1 MPSEGRCW
9 ETLQAL
15 RSSDKGRLCYH
26 RDWLLRGEDVL
37 EECMS
42 LPKLSSYSGWV
53 VDHVLSHTQESPPS
67 SETSASSR
75 ATSALD
81 QPSCAPRPPVR
92 TPAFSSSSSATPDGA
107 EGKHESQHTESMVLQ
122 SSRGIKVEGCIRM
135 YELVHRMR
143 GTEGLRQW
151 QEEQERKVRAL
162 SEMASE
168 QLKRFDERKELKHHK
183 EFQDLREVME
193 KSSREALGHQEKLKA
208 EHRHRAK
215 ILNLKLREAEQQRLK
230 QAEQERLRKEEGQ
243 VRLRSLYALQE
254 EVLHLNQQLD
264 ASEQRRDGPKPD
276 LSAFRTR
283 GNQLC
288 GLVSG
293 IIRATSENGFP
304 TAEDQAVAE
313 RALQEMRDLLT
324 GLQQE
329 IARAC
334 EDKRRQD
341 EEAAQEKQQE
351 SKMQQGPEVPRET
364 PAPSQGPGGK
374 QNEDLQVKV
383 QDSTM
388 QWYQQLQDASSQCVL
403 AFEEL
408 TNSKDSQAKK
418 IKMDLQKA
426 ATIPVS
432 QISTIAGSKLKEV
445 FDKIHSL
452 LSGKPVQCGGRSV
465 SVTLNPQGLDFVQYK
480 LAEKFVVRNL
490 VARGMERGWCA
501 AFKLFSIVTTVVL
514 SPLPQKQGE
523 EEVASHHE
531 AAFPIAVVAS
541 GIWELHPR
549 VGDLILAHL
558 HRKCPYSVPFYP
570 AFKEGMALE
579 DYQRM
584 LGYQVKDSKVE
595 QQDNFLK
602 RMSGM
607 IRLYAAII
615 QLRWPYGSRQEIHPH
630 GLNHGWRWLAQILN
644 MEPLSDVTATLLFD
658 FLEVCGNAL
667 MKQYQVQFW
676 KMILL
681 IKEDYFPRIEAVTS
695 SGQMGSFIRLK
706 QFLEK
711 CLQRKEIPVPKG
723 FLTSSFWRS

>member
-15 RSSDKGRLCYH
+15 RSSNTGRLCYH

-37 EECMS
+37 EECMT

-53 VDHVLSHTQESPPS
+53 VDHVLPHTQENPPP
-67 SETSASSR
+67 SETSPSPR
-75 ATSALD
+75 YTSALD
-81 QPSCAPRPPVR
+81 QASCVLKSPVR
-92 TPAFSSSSSATPDGA
+92 NSACSPASSATPNGTKDKQ
-107 EGKHESQHTESMVLQ
+107 E
-122 SSRGIKVEGCIRM
+122 
-135 YELVHRMR
+135 MR

-168 QLKRFDERKELKHHK
+168 QLKRFDEQKELKQHK

-215 ILNLKLREAEQQRLK
+215 ILNLKLREAEQQRPK
-230 QAEQERLRKEEGQ
+230 QAEQERLRREEGQ
-243 VRLRSLYALQE
+243 GRLRSLY
-254 EVLHLNQQLD
+254 EVPQLSQQLD
-264 ASEQRRDGPKPD
+264 ASEQHRDLLQID
-276 LSAFRTR
+276 LAAARTR

-288 GLVSG
+288 SLISG
-293 IIRATSENGFP
+293 IIRATSESGYP
-304 TAEDQAVAE
+304 TAENQAEAE
-313 RALQEMRDLLT
+313 RALQEIRDLLT
-324 GLQQE
+324 NLG
-329 IARAC
+329 AC
-334 EDKRRQD
+334 EDKKWQD
-341 EEAAQEKQQE
+341 EEEAQVKLQE
-351 SKMQQGPEVPRET
+351 SQMQQGPEAHKES

-388 QWYQQLQDASSQCVL
+388 QWYQQLQDGATQCVL
-403 AFEEL
+403 AFEGL
-408 TNSKDSQAKK
+408 TNSKDNQAKK

-432 QISTIAGSKLKEV
+432 QISTIAGSKLKEI

-452 LSGKPVQCGGRSV
+452 LSGKTVQSGGRAV
-465 SVTLNPQGLDFVQYK
+465 SVTLTPQGLDFVQYK
-480 LAEKFVVRNL
+480 LAEKFV
-490 VARGMERGWCA
+490 
-501 AFKLFSIVTTVVL
+501 
-514 SPLPQKQGE
+514 KQGE

-541 GIWELHPR
+541 GIWDLHPR
-549 VGDLILAHL
+549 VGELILAHL
-558 HRKCPYSVPFYP
+558 HKKCPYSVPFYP

-615 QLRWPYGSRQEIHPH
+615 QLRWPYGNRQEVHPH

-658 FLEVCGNAL
+658 FLEVCGHAL

-676 KMILL
+676 KMIIL
-681 IKEDYFPRIEAVTS
+681 IKEDYFPRIEAITS
-695 SGQMGSFIRLK
+695 TRQMGSFIRLK

>member
-15 RSSDKGRLCYH
+15 RSSDKGRLCYD

-42 LPKLSSYSGWV
+42 LPKLSPYSGWV
-53 VDHVLSHTQESPPS
+53 VDHVLPHTQENPPG
-67 SETSASSR
+67 SETSPTSGPA
-75 ATSALD
+75 SALD
-81 QPSCAPRPPVR
+81 PPPSVSRSSVR
-92 TPAFSSSSSATPDGA
+92 SSAFSSASPTTP
-107 EGKHESQHTESMVLQ
+107 EGVQDKPESQHPECIALQ
-122 SSRGIKVEGCIRM
+122 SSRGIQVEGCIRM
-135 YELVHRMR
+135 YEQVHRMK
-143 GTEGLRQW
+143 GAEGLRQW
-151 QEEQERKVRAL
+151 QEEQERRVRAL
-162 SEMASE
+162 SEMACE
-168 QLKRFDERKELKHHK
+168 QLKRFDERKELKQHK
-183 EFQDLREVME
+183 EFQDLREVIE
-193 KSSREALGHQEKLKA
+193 KSAREALGHQEKLKA

-215 ILNLKLREAEQQRLK
+215 ILNLKLREAEQQRLR
-230 QAEQERLRKEEGQ
+230 QVEQERLWREEGQ
-243 VRLRSLYALQE
+243 VRLRSLYSLQE
-254 EVLHLNQQLD
+254 EVLQLSQQLD
-264 ASEQRRDGPKPD
+264 ASDQHRDLPNVD
-276 LSAFRTR
+276 LAAFRTR

-288 GLVSG
+288 SLVSG
-293 IIRATSENGFP
+293 IIRASSESGYP
-304 TAEDQAVAE
+304 TAENQAEAE
-313 RALQEMRDLLT
+313 QALQEMRDLLVNL
-324 GLQQE
+324 GQE
-329 IARAC
+329 ITRAC
-334 EDKRRQD
+334 EDK
-341 EEAAQEKQQE
+341 KQQE
-351 SKMQQGPEVPRET
+351 EKEAQARLQESQMHQGQEAHKES
-364 PAPSQGPGGK
+364 AASSQGPRDK
-374 QNEDLQVKV
+374 QHGALQVKV
-383 QDSTM
+383 QDSTI
-388 QWYQQLQDASSQCVL
+388 QWYQQLQEVSSQCVR
-403 AFEEL
+403 AFEGL
-408 TNSKDSQAKK
+408 TSSKDIQAKK

-432 QISTIAGSKLKEV
+432 QISTIAGSKLKEI

-452 LSGKPVQCGGRSV
+452 LSGKPVQSGGRSV

-480 LAEKFVVRNL
+480 LAEKFV
-490 VARGMERGWCA
+490 
-501 AFKLFSIVTTVVL
+501 
-514 SPLPQKQGE
+514 KQGE

-595 QQDNFLK
+595 QQDTFLK

-615 QLRWPYGSRQEIHPH
+615 QLRWPYGNRQETHPH

-667 MKQYQVQFW
+667 MKQYQLQFW

-681 IKEDYFPRIEAVTS
+681 IKEEYFPRIEAITS
-695 SGQMGSFIRLK
+695 SGQMGSFIRLQ

-711 CLQRKEIPVPKG
+711 CLQRREIPVPKG

>member
-15 RSSDKGRLCYH
+15 RRSDKGHLCYH

-53 VDHVLSHTQESPPS
+53 VDHVLPHMQENPPP
-67 SETSASSR
+67 SETSTSPRS
-75 ATSALD
+75 TSALD
-81 QPSCAPRPPVR
+81 QPSFVPKSPVR
-92 TPAFSSSSSATPDGA
+92 DPAFSPASSATPNGTKD
-107 EGKHESQHTESMVLQ
+107 KHESQHTEPMVLQ
-122 SSRGIKVEGCIRM
+122 SSRGIKVEGCIRT
-135 YELVHRMR
+135 YELLHRMK
-143 GTEGLRQW
+143 GAEGLRQW

-193 KSSREALGHQEKLKA
+193 KSSREALGQQEKLKA
-208 EHRHRAK
+208 EHHHRAK
-215 ILNLKLREAEQQRLK
+215 ILNLKLREAQQQRLK

-243 VRLRSLYALQE
+243 IRLRNLYALQE
-254 EVLHLNQQLD
+254 EVLHLSQQLD
-264 ASEQRRDGPKPD
+264 SSDQHRDLPKVD
-276 LSAFRTR
+276 LSAFQTR

-288 GLVSG
+288 GLISG

-304 TAEDQAVAE
+304 TAEEQAVAE
-313 RALQEMRDLLT
+313 RALQEMRDLLVN
-324 GLQQE
+324 LQQE

-334 EDKRRQD
+334 EDRRRQD
-341 EEAAQEKQQE
+341 VEEARVKRQE
-351 SKMQQGPEVPRET
+351 SQVRQGPEVRKEP
-364 PAPSQGPGGK
+364 PASRQGPGGK
-374 QNEDLQVKV
+374 LNEDLQVKV

-388 QWYQQLQDASSQCVL
+388 QWYQQLQEASRQCVL
-403 AFEEL
+403 AFEGL
-408 TNSKDSQAKK
+408 SNSKDSQAKK

-432 QISTIAGSKLKEV
+432 QISTIAGSKLKEI

-452 LSGKPVQCGGRSV
+452 LSGKPVQSGGRSV
-465 SVTLNPQGLDFVQYK
+465 SVTLNPQGLAFVQYK
-480 LAEKFVVRNL
+480 LAEKFV
-490 VARGMERGWCA
+490 
-501 AFKLFSIVTTVVL
+501 
-514 SPLPQKQGE
+514 KQGE

-558 HRKCPYSVPFYP
+558 HKKCPYSVPFYP

-579 DYQRM
+579 DYRRM
-584 LGYQVKDSKVE
+584 LGYQVTDSRVE

-615 QLRWPYGSRQEIHPH
+615 QLRWPYGNRQEIHPH

-667 MKQYQVQFW
+667 MKQYQLQFW

-681 IKEDYFPRIEAVTS
+681 IKEDYFPRIEAITS

-711 CLQRKEIPVPKG
+711 CLQRKEIPLPKG

>member
-1 MPSEGRCW
+1 MPSDGRCW
-9 ETLQAL
+9 ETLRAL
-15 RSSDKGRLCYH
+15 RNSSKGRLRYD
-26 RDWLLRGEDVL
+26 REWLLRYEDVL
-37 EECMS
+37 EECLS

-53 VDHVLSHTQESPPS
+53 VDHILPNTSGHTQENAPS
-67 SETSASSR
+67 SDSSPSSGSASGLYQSSLLKSPVRSSPQSPSPSTPNGTQSTHESLFTEPIAPQSSR
-75 ATSALD
+75 A
-81 QPSCAPRPPVR
+81 
-92 TPAFSSSSSATPDGA
+92 
-107 EGKHESQHTESMVLQ
+107 
-122 SSRGIKVEGCIRM
+122 IKVEGCIRM
-135 YELVHRMR
+135 YELAHRMR

-168 QLKRFDERKELKHHK
+168 QLKRFDELKELKLHK
-183 EFQDLREVME
+183 EFQDLQEVME
-193 KSSREALGHQEKLKA
+193 KSTREALGHQEKLKA

-215 ILNLKLREAEQQRLK
+215 ILNLKLREAEQQRVK
-230 QAEQERLRKEEGQ
+230 QAEQEQLRKEEGQ
-243 VRLRSLYALQE
+243 VRLRSLYTLQE
-254 EVLHLNQQLD
+254 EVLQLNQQLG
-264 ASEQRRDGPKPD
+264 ASRQHRELLTVDPA
-276 LSAFRTR
+276 AFQTR

-288 GLVSG
+288 GLISG
-293 IIRATSENGFP
+293 IIRTALESGYP
-304 TAEDQAVAE
+304 TAENQAEAE
-313 RALQEMRDLLT
+313 RALQEMRDLLSN
-324 GLQQE
+324 LEQE
-329 IARAC
+329 ITRASEVKKKHEDEARV
-334 EDKRRQD
+334 KL
-341 EEAAQEKQQE
+341 QE
-351 SKMQQGPEVPRET
+351 SQVQQGPGAPT
-364 PAPSQGPGGK
+364 QTSAPSPSPVGT
-374 QNEDLQVKV
+374 QNEDLQGKV

-388 QWYQQLQDASSQCVL
+388 QWYQQLQDASAKCVL
-403 AFEEL
+403 AFEDL
-408 TNSKDSQAKK
+408 TNSKDSQTKK

-452 LSGKPVQCGGRSV
+452 LSGKPVQSGGRSV

-480 LAEKFVVRNL
+480 LAEKFV
-490 VARGMERGWCA
+490 
-501 AFKLFSIVTTVVL
+501 
-514 SPLPQKQGE
+514 KQGE

-541 GIWELHPR
+541 GIWMLHPK

-558 HRKCPYSVPFYP
+558 HKKCPYSVPIYP

-584 LGYQVKDSKVE
+584 LGYQVTDSKVE

-615 QLRWPYGSRQEIHPH
+615 QLQWPYGNRQAAHPH
-630 GLNHGWRWLAQILN
+630 GLNHGWRWLAQVLN

-667 MKQYQVQFW
+667 MKQYQAQFW
-676 KMILL
+676 KMIIL
-681 IKEDYFPRIEAVTS
+681 IKEDYFPRIEAITS

-711 CLQRKEIPVPKG
+711 CLQRREIPVPRG
-723 FLTSSFWRS
+723 FLTTSFWRS

>member
-1 MPSEGRCW
+1 MPCEGRCW

-53 VDHVLSHTQESPPS
+53 VDHVLPHMQENQPV
-67 SETSASSR
+67 SETSPSSTS
-75 ATSALD
+75 ASALD
-81 QPSCAPRPPVR
+81 QPSFVSKSPD
-92 TPAFSSSSSATPDGA
+92 TSSAFSPASPATPNGTKD
-107 EGKHESQHTESMVLQ
+107 KDESQHTESVVLQ

-135 YELVHRMR
+135 YELVHRMK

-168 QLKRFDERKELKHHK
+168 QLKRFDERKELKQHK

-215 ILNLKLREAEQQRLK
+215 ILNLKLREAEQQRVK
-230 QAEQERLRKEEGQ
+230 QVEQERLRKEEGQ
-243 VRLRSLYALQE
+243 VRLRALYALQE
-254 EVLHLNQQLD
+254 EMLQLSQQLD
-264 ASEQRRDGPKPD
+264 ASEQHRGLLKVD
-276 LSAFRTR
+276 LAAFRTR
-283 GNQLC
+283 GYQLC
-288 GLVSG
+288 SLISG
-293 IIRATSENGFP
+293 IIRASSE
-304 TAEDQAVAE
+304 
-313 RALQEMRDLLT
+313 LL
-324 GLQQE
+324 L
-329 IARAC
+329 
-334 EDKRRQD
+334 KPLFYF
-341 EEAAQEKQQE
+341 
-351 SKMQQGPEVPRET
+351 S
-364 PAPSQGPGGK
+364 
-374 QNEDLQVKV
+374 DLQVKV

-388 QWYQQLQDASSQCVL
+388 QWYQQLQDASMQCVL
-403 AFEEL
+403 TFEGL

-432 QISTIAGSKLKEV
+432 QISTIAGSKLKEI

-452 LSGKPVQCGGRSV
+452 LSGKPVQSGGRSV

-480 LAEKFVVRNL
+480 LAEKFV
-490 VARGMERGWCA
+490 
-501 AFKLFSIVTTVVL
+501 
-514 SPLPQKQGE
+514 KQGE

-558 HRKCPYSVPFYP
+558 HKKCPYSVPFYP
-570 AFKEGMALE
+570 TFKEGMTLE

-584 LGYQVKDSKVE
+584 LGYQVTDSKME

-615 QLRWPYGSRQEIHPH
+615 QLRWPYGNRQEIHPH

-676 KMILL
+676 KMLILL
-681 IKEDYFPRIEAVTS
+681 KEDYFPRIEAITS

-711 CLQRKEIPVPKG
+711 CLQHKDIPVPKG

>member
-15 RSSDKGRLCYH
+15 RSSNKGRLCYH
-26 RDWLLRGEDVL
+26 RDWQLRGEDVL
-37 EECMS
+37 EECMT

-53 VDHVLSHTQESPPS
+53 VDHVLPHTQENPLP
-67 SETSASSR
+67 SETSPSPR
-75 ATSALD
+75 YTSALD
-81 QPSCAPRPPVR
+81 QPSCVPKSPVR
-92 TPAFSSSSSATPDGA
+92 NSAFSPASPATPNGTKD
-107 EGKHESQHTESMVLQ
+107 KQESPHTESMVLQ
-122 SSRGIKVEGCIRM
+122 SSRAIKVEGCIRM
-135 YELVHRMR
+135 YELVHRMK

-151 QEEQERKVRAL
+151 QEEQERRVRAL

-168 QLKRFDERKELKHHK
+168 QLKRFDERKELKQHK

-230 QAEQERLRKEEGQ
+230 QEEQERLRREEGQ
-243 VRLRSLYALQE
+243 GRLRSLYALQE
-254 EVLHLNQQLD
+254 EVLQLSQQLD
-264 ASEQRRDGPKPD
+264 SAEQHRDLLQIDLAAS
-276 LSAFRTR
+276 RTR

-288 GLVSG
+288 SLISG
-293 IIRATSENGFP
+293 IIRATSESGYP
-304 TAEDQAVAE
+304 TAENQAEAE
-313 RALQEMRDLLT
+313 RALQEMRDLLKNL
-324 GLQQE
+324 GQE
-329 IARAC
+329 ITRAC
-334 EDKRRQD
+334 EDKKRQD
-341 EEAAQEKQQE
+341 EKEAQVKLQE
-351 SKMQQGPEVPRET
+351 SQMQQGPEAHKES

-388 QWYQQLQDASSQCVL
+388 QWYQQLQDAATQCVL
-403 AFEEL
+403 AFEGL

-432 QISTIAGSKLKEV
+432 QISTIAGSKLKEI

-452 LSGKPVQCGGRSV
+452 LSGKPVQSGGRAV
-465 SVTLNPQGLDFVQYK
+465 CVTLTPQGLDFVQYK
-480 LAEKFVVRNL
+480 LAEKFV
-490 VARGMERGWCA
+490 
-501 AFKLFSIVTTVVL
+501 
-514 SPLPQKQGE
+514 KQGE

-615 QLRWPYGSRQEIHPH
+615 QLRWPYGTRQEVHPH

-676 KMILL
+676 KMIIL
-681 IKEDYFPRIEAVTS
+681 IKEDYFPRIEAITS
-695 SGQMGSFIRLK
+695 TGQRGSFIRLK

>member
-1 MPSEGRCW
+1 
-9 ETLQAL
+9 
-15 RSSDKGRLCYH
+15 
-26 RDWLLRGEDVL
+26 
-37 EECMS
+37 
-42 LPKLSSYSGWV
+42 
-53 VDHVLSHTQESPPS
+53 
-67 SETSASSR
+67 
-75 ATSALD
+75 
-81 QPSCAPRPPVR
+81 
-92 TPAFSSSSSATPDGA
+92 
-107 EGKHESQHTESMVLQ
+107 
-122 SSRGIKVEGCIRM
+122 M
-135 YELVHRMR
+135 YELVHRMK

-151 QEEQERKVRAL
+151 QEEQEKKVRAF

-168 QLKRFDERKELKHHK
+168 QLKRFDERKELKQHK

-193 KSSREALGHQEKLKA
+193 KSTREALGHQEKLKA

-215 ILNLKLREAEQQRLK
+215 ILNLKLREAEQQRMK

-243 VRLRSLYALQE
+243 VRLQRLYTLQE
-254 EVLHLNQQLD
+254 EVLQLSQQLD
-264 ASEQRRDGPKPD
+264 ASDQHKD
-276 LSAFRTR
+276 LLVVDLATFRTR

-288 GLVSG
+288 SLISG
-293 IIRATSENGFP
+293 IIRATSESGYP
-304 TAEDQAVAE
+304 TAENQAEAE
-313 RALQEMRDLLT
+313 QALQEMRDLLT
-324 GLQQE
+324 NLGQE
-329 IARAC
+329 ITRAC
-334 EDKRRQD
+334 EDKKQQD
-341 EEAAQEKQQE
+341 EEEAQVKLQE
-351 SKMQQGPEVPRET
+351 SQMQQGSGAHAPS
-364 PAPSQGPGGK
+364 PAPSQGPGWT

-388 QWYQQLQDASSQCVL
+388 QWYQQLQDASAQCVL
-403 AFEEL
+403 AFEGL
-408 TNSKDSQAKK
+408 TNSKDSQTKK

-452 LSGKPVQCGGRSV
+452 LSGKPVQSGGRSV
-465 SVTLNPQGLDFVQYK
+465 SVTLNPQGLYFVQYK
-480 LAEKFVVRNL
+480 LAEKFV
-490 VARGMERGWCA
+490 
-501 AFKLFSIVTTVVL
+501 
-514 SPLPQKQGE
+514 KQGE

-558 HRKCPYSVPFYP
+558 HKKCPYSVPFYP

-584 LGYQVKDSKVE
+584 LGYQVKDSKME

-615 QLRWPYGSRQEIHPH
+615 QLRWPYGNQQVTHPH
-630 GLNHGWRWLAQILN
+630 GLNHGWRWLAQMLN

-676 KMILL
+676 KVILL
-681 IKEDYFPRIEAVTS
+681 IKEDYFPRIEAITS

>member
-1 MPSEGRCW
+1 
-9 ETLQAL
+9 
-15 RSSDKGRLCYH
+15 
-26 RDWLLRGEDVL
+26 
-37 EECMS
+37 
-42 LPKLSSYSGWV
+42 
-53 VDHVLSHTQESPPS
+53 
-67 SETSASSR
+67 
-75 ATSALD
+75 
-81 QPSCAPRPPVR
+81 
-92 TPAFSSSSSATPDGA
+92 
-107 EGKHESQHTESMVLQ
+107 
-122 SSRGIKVEGCIRM
+122 
-135 YELVHRMR
+135 MR

-151 QEEQERKVRAL
+151 QEEQERKVQAL

-168 QLKRFDERKELKHHK
+168 QLKRFDELKELKLHK
-183 EFQDLREVME
+183 EFRDLQEVME
-193 KSSREALGHQEKLKA
+193 KSTREALGHQEKLKA

-215 ILNLKLREAEQQRLK
+215 ILNLKLREAEQQRVK
-230 QAEQERLRKEEGQ
+230 QAEQEQLRKEEGQ
-243 VRLRSLYALQE
+243 IRLRSLYTLQE
-254 EVLHLNQQLD
+254 EVLQLNQQLD
-264 ASEQRRDGPKPD
+264 ASSQHKD
-276 LSAFRTR
+276 LLNVDLAAFQTR

-288 GLVSG
+288 GLISG
-293 IIRATSENGFP
+293 IIRTTLESGYP
-304 TAEDQAVAE
+304 TAENQAEAE
-313 RALQEMRDLLT
+313 RVLQEMRDLLSN
-324 GLQQE
+324 LEQE
-329 IARAC
+329 ITRAS
-334 EDKRRQD
+334 EMKKKD
-341 EEAAQEKQQE
+341 EEEARVKLQE
-351 SKMQQGPEVPRET
+351 SQVQQGPGAPT
-364 PAPSQGPGGK
+364 KTSAPSPSLVGTQS
-374 QNEDLQVKV
+374 EDLQVKV

-388 QWYQQLQDASSQCVL
+388 QWYQQLQDASAKCVL
-403 AFEEL
+403 AFEDL
-408 TNSKDSQAKK
+408 TSSKDSQIKK

-452 LSGKPVQCGGRSV
+452 LSGKPVQSGGRSV
-465 SVTLNPQGLDFVQYK
+465 CVTLNPQGLDFVQYK
-480 LAEKFVVRNL
+480 LAEKFV
-490 VARGMERGWCA
+490 
-501 AFKLFSIVTTVVL
+501 
-514 SPLPQKQGE
+514 KQGE

-541 GIWELHPR
+541 GIWMLHPK

-558 HRKCPYSVPFYP
+558 HKKCPYSVPFYP
-570 AFKEGMALE
+570 AFKEGMPLE

-584 LGYQVKDSKVE
+584 LGYQVTDSKVE

-615 QLRWPYGSRQEIHPH
+615 QLQWPYGSRQEAHPH

-681 IKEDYFPRIEAVTS
+681 IKEDYFPRIEAITS

-711 CLQRKEIPVPKG
+711 CLQRREIPVPKG
-723 FLTSSFWRS
+723 FLTPSFWRS

>member
-1 MPSEGRCW
+1 MPSDGRCW
-9 ETLQAL
+9 ETLRAL
-15 RSSDKGRLCYH
+15 RNSSKGRLRYD
-26 RDWLLRGEDVL
+26 REWLLRYEDVL
-37 EECMS
+37 EECMT

-53 VDHVLSHTQESPPS
+53 VDHILPNSSGHTQENAPSSDNSPS
-67 SETSASSR
+67 SESAPGLSQSSLRKSPVRSSPQSPSPSTPNGTQSTHESPFTEPITPQCSR
-75 ATSALD
+75 AI
-81 QPSCAPRPPVR
+81 R
-92 TPAFSSSSSATPDGA
+92 
-107 EGKHESQHTESMVLQ
+107 
-122 SSRGIKVEGCIRM
+122 VEGCIRM
-135 YELVHRMR
+135 YELAHKMR

-168 QLKRFDERKELKHHK
+168 QLKRFDELKELKLHK
-183 EFQDLREVME
+183 EFQDLQEVME
-193 KSSREALGHQEKLKA
+193 KSTREALGHQEKLKA

-215 ILNLKLREAEQQRLK
+215 LREAEQQRVK
-230 QAEQERLRKEEGQ
+230 QAEQEQLRKEEGQ
-243 VRLRSLYALQE
+243 VRLRSLYTLQE
-254 EVLHLNQQLD
+254 EVLQLHQQLA
-264 ASEQRRDGPKPD
+264 ASSQHKD
-276 LSAFRTR
+276 LLNVDLAAFQTR
-283 GNQLC
+283 ANQLC
-288 GLVSG
+288 GLISG
-293 IIRATSENGFP
+293 IIRTTLESGYP
-304 TAEDQAVAE
+304 TAENQAEAE
-313 RALQEMRDLLT
+313 RALQEMRGLLSN
-324 GLQQE
+324 LEQE
-329 IARAC
+329 ITRAS
-334 EDKRRQD
+334 EVKKKD
-341 EEAAQEKQQE
+341 EEEARVKLQE
-351 SKMQQGPEVPRET
+351 SQVQQGSG
-364 PAPSQGPGGK
+364 APSQTSAPSPSPAGT
-374 QNEDLQVKV
+374 QTEDLQVKV

-388 QWYQQLQDASSQCVL
+388 QWYQQLQDASAKCML
-403 AFEEL
+403 AFEDL
-408 TNSKDSQAKK
+408 TSSKDSQTKK

-452 LSGKPVQCGGRSV
+452 LSGKPVQSGGRAV

-480 LAEKFVVRNL
+480 LAEKFV
-490 VARGMERGWCA
+490 
-501 AFKLFSIVTTVVL
+501 
-514 SPLPQKQGE
+514 KQGE

-541 GIWELHPR
+541 GIWMLHPK

-558 HRKCPYSVPFYP
+558 HKKCPYSVPFYP

-584 LGYQVKDSKVE
+584 LGYQVTDSKVE

-615 QLRWPYGSRQEIHPH
+615 QLQWPYGNRQVAHPH

-681 IKEDYFPRIEAVTS
+681 IQEDYFPRIEAITS

-711 CLQRKEIPVPKG
+711 CLQRREIPMPRG

>member
-1 MPSEGRCW
+1 M
-9 ETLQAL
+9 L
-15 RSSDKGRLCYH
+15 
-26 RDWLLRGEDVL
+26 
-37 EECMS
+37 
-42 LPKLSSYSGWV
+42 
-53 VDHVLSHTQESPPS
+53 
-67 SETSASSR
+67 
-75 ATSALD
+75 
-81 QPSCAPRPPVR
+81 
-92 TPAFSSSSSATPDGA
+92 
-107 EGKHESQHTESMVLQ
+107 LQ

-135 YELVHRMR
+135 YELVHRMK
-143 GTEGLRQW
+143 GAEGLRLW

-183 EFQDLREVME
+183 EFQDLREMME
-193 KSSREALGHQEKLKA
+193 KSSREALGQQEKLKA

-215 ILNLKLREAEQQRLK
+215 ILNLKLWEAEQQRLK
-230 QAEQERLRKEEGQ
+230 QVEQERLRREEGQ

-254 EVLHLNQQLD
+254 ELLHLNQQLD
-264 ASEQRRDGPKPD
+264 SVGQHRDLKVD
-276 LSAFRTR
+276 LLALRSR

-288 GLVSG
+288 GLISG
-293 IIRATSENGFP
+293 IIRTTSENGFP

-313 RALQEMRDLLT
+313 SALQEMRDLLT
-324 GLQQE
+324 D
-329 IARAC
+329 ARAC

-341 EEAAQEKQQE
+341 EEEAQVKRQE
-351 SKMQQGPEVPRET
+351 AQMQQKPEVRREC

-374 QNEDLQVKV
+374 QSDDLQVKV

-388 QWYQQLQDASSQCVL
+388 QWYQQLQEASRQCVL
-403 AFEEL
+403 AFEGL
-408 TNSKDSQAKK
+408 TSSKDSQVKK

-432 QISTIAGSKLKEV
+432 QISTIAGSKLKEI
-445 FDKIHSL
+445 FDKIHNL
-452 LSGKPVQCGGRSV
+452 LSGKPVQSGGRSV

-480 LAEKFVVRNL
+480 LAEKFV
-490 VARGMERGWCA
+490 
-501 AFKLFSIVTTVVL
+501 
-514 SPLPQKQGE
+514 KQGE

-558 HRKCPYSVPFYP
+558 HKNCPYSVPFYP
-570 AFKEGMALE
+570 AFREGMALE

-607 IRLYAAII
+607 MRLYAAII
-615 QLRWPYGSRQEIHPH
+615 QLRWPYGTRQEAHPH

-667 MKQYQVQFW
+667 MKQYQAQFW
-676 KMILL
+676 KMMLL
-681 IKEDYFPRIEAVTS
+681 IKEDYFPRIEAITS

>member
-9 ETLQAL
+9 ETLKAL
-15 RSSDKGRLCYH
+15 RSSDKGRLCYY
-26 RDWLLRGEDVL
+26 RDWLLRREDVL

-53 VDHVLSHTQESPPS
+53 VEHVLPHMQENQPL
-67 SETSASSR
+67 SETSPSSTS
-75 ATSALD
+75 ASALD
-81 QPSCAPRPPVR
+81 QPSFVPKSPDASS
-92 TPAFSSSSSATPDGA
+92 AFSPASPATPNGTK
-107 EGKHESQHTESMVLQ
+107 GKDESQHTESMVLQ
-122 SSRGIKVEGCIRM
+122 SSRGIKVEGCVRM
-135 YELVHRMR
+135 YELVHRMK
-143 GTEGLRQW
+143 GT
-151 QEEQERKVRAL
+151 
-162 SEMASE
+162 
-168 QLKRFDERKELKHHK
+168 
-183 EFQDLREVME
+183 
-193 KSSREALGHQEKLKA
+193 SS
-208 EHRHRAK
+208 
-215 ILNLKLREAEQQRLK
+215 
-230 QAEQERLRKEEGQ
+230 
-243 VRLRSLYALQE
+243 Y
-254 EVLHLNQQLD
+254 
-264 ASEQRRDGPKPD
+264 
-276 LSAFRTR
+276 
-283 GNQLC
+283 
-288 GLVSG
+288 
-293 IIRATSENGFP
+293 P
-304 TAEDQAVAE
+304 TAESQAEAE
-313 RALQEMRDLLT
+313 RALREMRDLLMNL
-324 GLQQE
+324 GQE
-329 IARAC
+329 ITRAC

-341 EEAAQEKQQE
+341 EEEAQVKLQE
-351 SKMQQGPEVPRET
+351 AQMQQGPEAHKEP

-383 QDSTM
+383 QDITM
-388 QWYQQLQDASSQCVL
+388 QWYQQLQDASMQCVL
-403 AFEEL
+403 TFEGL

-432 QISTIAGSKLKEV
+432 QISTIAGSKLKEI

-452 LSGKPVQCGGRSV
+452 LSGKPVQSGGRSV

-480 LAEKFVVRNL
+480 LAEKFV
-490 VARGMERGWCA
+490 
-501 AFKLFSIVTTVVL
+501 
-514 SPLPQKQGE
+514 KQGE

-558 HRKCPYSVPFYP
+558 HKKCPYSVPFYP
-570 AFKEGMALE
+570 TFKEGMALE

-615 QLRWPYGSRQEIHPH
+615 QLRWPYGNRQEIHPH

-676 KMILL
+676 KMLIL
-681 IKEDYFPRIEAVTS
+681 IKEDYFPRIEAITS

-711 CLQRKEIPVPKG
+711 CLQHKDIPVPKG

>member
-9 ETLQAL
+9 ETLEAL
-15 RSSDKGRLCYH
+15 RSSDKGQLSYH
-26 RDWLLRGEDVL
+26 RDWLLRGEDIL

-42 LPKLSSYSGWV
+42 LPKLSAYSGWV
-53 VDHVLSHTQESPPS
+53 VDHVLPHSQENSPLS
-67 SETSASSR
+67 GTSTACGP
-75 ATSALD
+75 TSALD
-81 QPSCAPRPPVR
+81 QPSFVPKSPIRN
-92 TPAFSSSSSATPDGA
+92 PAFSPASHTAPHETKDTR
-107 EGKHESQHTESMVLQ
+107 ESQNTEAMLLQ
-122 SSRGIKVEGCIRM
+122 SPQGIKVEGCIRM
-135 YELVHRMR
+135 YELVHRMK

-151 QEEQERKVRAL
+151 QEEQERKVRVL

-168 QLKRFDERKELKHHK
+168 QLKRFDELKELEQHK

-193 KSSREALGHQEKLKA
+193 KSTREALGHQEKLKA
-208 EHRHRAK
+208 EHQHRAK

-230 QAEQERLRKEEGQ
+230 QVEQERLRKEEGQ
-243 VRLRSLYALQE
+243 VRLRSLYALQG

-264 ASEQRRDGPKPD
+264 SSTQHKDLPKID
-276 LSAFRTR
+276 LSAFQTR

-293 IIRATSENGFP
+293 IIRSTSENGFP
-304 TAEDQAVAE
+304 STEDQAMAE
-313 RALQEMRDLLT
+313 SALQEMRALLT
-324 GLQQE
+324 DLQQE
-329 IARAC
+329 ISRAG
-334 EDKRRQD
+334 EDKRRQG
-341 EEAAQEKQQE
+341 EKEAQVKQQE
-351 SKMQQGPEVPRET
+351 VQQRQEL
-364 PAPSQGPGGK
+364 PAPSQGPGRK
-374 QNEDLQVKV
+374 QKEELQVKV

-388 QWYQQLQDASSQCVL
+388 QWYQQLQDASNQCAL
-403 AFEEL
+403 AFEGL
-408 TNSKDSQAKK
+408 ANSKDSQTKK

-432 QISTIAGSKLKEV
+432 QISTIAGSKLKEI

-452 LSGKPVQCGGRSV
+452 LSGKPVQSAGHSV
-465 SVTLNPQGLDFVQYK
+465 SVTLNPQALDFVQYK
-480 LAEKFVVRNL
+480 LAEKFV
-490 VARGMERGWCA
+490 
-501 AFKLFSIVTTVVL
+501 
-514 SPLPQKQGE
+514 KQGE

-558 HRKCPYSVPFYP
+558 HKKCPYSVPFYP
-570 AFKEGMALE
+570 PFKEGMALE

-615 QLRWPYGSRQEIHPH
+615 QLRWPYGNRQDTHPH
-630 GLNHGWRWLAQILN
+630 GLNHGWCWLAQILN
-644 MEPLSDVTATLLFD
+644 MEPLSDVTATLLYD

-676 KMILL
+676 KMLLL
-681 IKEDYFPRIEAVTS
+681 IKDDYFPRIEAITS
-695 SGQMGSFIRLK
+695 SGQKGSFIRLK

-711 CLQRKEIPVPKG
+711 CLQRKEIPLPKG

>member
-9 ETLQAL
+9 ETLRAL
-15 RSSDKGRLCYH
+15 RNSSKGRLRYH
-26 RDWLLRGEDVL
+26 REWLVHYEDVL
-37 EECMS
+37 EECTS

-53 VDHVLSHTQESPPS
+53 VDHVLPNTSAHAQENSPSSDNSPSSGSGSGLNQPLLLKSPVRSTPESPSPS
-67 SETSASSR
+67 TPNGTKGTRESQSTEPIALLSSR
-75 ATSALD
+75 A
-81 QPSCAPRPPVR
+81 
-92 TPAFSSSSSATPDGA
+92 
-107 EGKHESQHTESMVLQ
+107 
-122 SSRGIKVEGCIRM
+122 IKVEGCIRM

-151 QEEQERKVRAL
+151 QEEQEKKVRAL

-168 QLKRFDERKELKHHK
+168 QLKRFDELKELKLHK
-183 EFQDLREVME
+183 EFQDLQEVME
-193 KSSREALGHQEKLKA
+193 KSTREALGHQEKLKA

-215 ILNLKLREAEQQRLK
+215 ILNLKLREAEQQRVK
-230 QAEQERLRKEEGQ
+230 QAEQEQLRKEEGQ
-243 VRLRSLYALQE
+243 VRLRSLYTLQE
-254 EVLHLNQQLD
+254 EVLQLNQQLD
-264 ASEQRRDGPKPD
+264 ASNQHKD
-276 LSAFRTR
+276 LLNVDLAAFQTR

-288 GLVSG
+288 SLISG
-293 IIRATSENGFP
+293 IIRTTLESGYP
-304 TAEDQAVAE
+304 TAENQAEAE
-313 RALQEMRDLLT
+313 RTLQEMQDLLSN
-324 GLQQE
+324 LEQE
-329 IARAC
+329 ITRAY
-334 EDKRRQD
+334 EVKKKQD
-341 EEAAQEKQQE
+341 EEEARIKLQE
-351 SKMQQGPEVPRET
+351 SQVQQGPGAPTQPTVPSPG
-364 PAPSQGPGGK
+364 PAGT
-374 QNEDLQVKV
+374 QNEELQVKV

-388 QWYQQLQDASSQCVL
+388 QWYQQLQDASAKCVL
-403 AFEEL
+403 AFEGL
-408 TNSKDSQAKK
+408 TSSKDSQAKK

-445 FDKIHSL
+445 FEKIHSL
-452 LSGKPVQCGGRSV
+452 LSGKAVQSGGRSV
-465 SVTLNPQGLDFVQYK
+465 SVTLSPQGLDFVQYK
-480 LAEKFVVRNL
+480 LAEKFV
-490 VARGMERGWCA
+490 
-501 AFKLFSIVTTVVL
+501 
-514 SPLPQKQGE
+514 KQGE

-541 GIWELHPR
+541 GIWALHPK
-549 VGDLILAHL
+549 VGELILAHL
-558 HRKCPYSVPFYP
+558 HKKCPYSVPFYP

-584 LGYQVKDSKVE
+584 LGYQVTDSKVE

-615 QLRWPYGSRQEIHPH
+615 QLQWPYGNRQEAHPH

-681 IKEDYFPRIEAVTS
+681 IKEDYFPRY
-695 SGQMGSFIRLK
+695 RLVK
-706 QFLEK
+706 QSTGELVGNTK
-711 CLQRKEIPVPKG
+711 AIPQC
-723 FLTSSFWRS
+723 

>member
-15 RSSDKGRLCYH
+15 RRSDKGHLCYH

-53 VDHVLSHTQESPPS
+53 VDHVLPHMQENPPP
-67 SETSASSR
+67 SETSTSPRS
-75 ATSALD
+75 TSALD
-81 QPSCAPRPPVR
+81 QPSSVPKSPVR
-92 TPAFSSSSSATPDGA
+92 DPAFSPASSATPNGTKD
-107 EGKHESQHTESMVLQ
+107 KQESQHTEPMVLQ

-135 YELVHRMR
+135 YELLHRMK
-143 GTEGLRQW
+143 GAEGLRQW

-193 KSSREALGHQEKLKA
+193 KSSREALGQQEKLKA
-208 EHRHRAK
+208 EHHHRAK
-215 ILNLKLREAEQQRLK
+215 ILNLKLREAQQQRLK

-243 VRLRSLYALQE
+243 VRLRNLYALQE
-254 EVLHLNQQLD
+254 EVLHLSQQLD
-264 ASEQRRDGPKPD
+264 SSDQHRDLPKVD

-288 GLVSG
+288 GLISG

-304 TAEDQAVAE
+304 TAEEQAVAE
-313 RALQEMRDLLT
+313 RALQEMRDLLVD
-324 GLQQE
+324 LQQE

-334 EDKRRQD
+334 EDRRRQD
-341 EEAAQEKQQE
+341 EEEARVKRQE
-351 SKMQQGPEVPRET
+351 SQVRQGPEVCKEP
-364 PAPSQGPGGK
+364 PASRQGPGGK
-374 QNEDLQVKV
+374 LNEDLQVKV

-388 QWYQQLQDASSQCVL
+388 QWYQQLQEASLQCVL
-403 AFEEL
+403 AFEGL
-408 TNSKDSQAKK
+408 SNSKDSQAKK

-432 QISTIAGSKLKEV
+432 QISTIAGSKLKEI

-452 LSGKPVQCGGRSV
+452 LSGKPVQSGGRSV

-480 LAEKFVVRNL
+480 LAEKFV
-490 VARGMERGWCA
+490 
-501 AFKLFSIVTTVVL
+501 
-514 SPLPQKQGE
+514 KQGE

-558 HRKCPYSVPFYP
+558 HKKCPYSVPFYP

-584 LGYQVKDSKVE
+584 LGYQVTDSRVE

-615 QLRWPYGSRQEIHPH
+615 QLRWPCGNRQEIHPH

-667 MKQYQVQFW
+667 MKQYQLQFW

-681 IKEDYFPRIEAVTS
+681 IKEDYFPRIEAITS

-711 CLQRKEIPVPKG
+711 CLQRKEIPLPKG

>member
-9 ETLQAL
+9 ETLSAL
-15 RSSDKGRLCYH
+15 RNSSKGRLRYH
-26 RDWLLRGEDVL
+26 REWLVHYEDVL
-37 EECMS
+37 EECTS

-53 VDHVLSHTQESPPS
+53 VDHVLPNTSPHTQENS
-67 SETSASSR
+67 SSSDH
-75 ATSALD
+75 SSSSGSGSGLD
-81 QPSCAPRPPVR
+81 QPSLLKSPVR
-92 TPAFSSSSSATPDGA
+92 STPESPSPSTPNGT
-107 EGKHESQHTESMVLQ
+107 KSTRESQSTEPIALL
-122 SSRGIKVEGCIRM
+122 SSRAIKVEGCIRM

-168 QLKRFDERKELKHHK
+168 QLKRFDELKELKLHK
-183 EFQDLREVME
+183 DFQDLQEVME
-193 KSSREALGHQEKLKA
+193 KSTREALGHQEKLKA

-215 ILNLKLREAEQQRLK
+215 ILNLKLREAEQQRVK
-230 QAEQERLRKEEGQ
+230 QAEQEQLRKEEGQ
-243 VRLRSLYALQE
+243 VRLRSLYTLQE
-254 EVLHLNQQLD
+254 EVLQLNQQLD
-264 ASEQRRDGPKPD
+264 ASNQHKD
-276 LSAFRTR
+276 LLNVDLAAFQTR

-288 GLVSG
+288 SLISG
-293 IIRATSENGFP
+293 IIRTTLESGYP
-304 TAEDQAVAE
+304 TAEHQAEAE
-313 RALQEMRDLLT
+313 RTLQEMRDLLSN
-324 GLQQE
+324 LEQE
-329 IARAC
+329 ITRAY
-334 EDKRRQD
+334 EVKKKQD
-341 EEAAQEKQQE
+341 EEEARIKLQE
-351 SKMQQGPEVPRET
+351 SQVQKGAGAPTQPTVPSPGPAGT
-364 PAPSQGPGGK
+364 
-374 QNEDLQVKV
+374 QNEELQVKV

-388 QWYQQLQDASSQCVL
+388 QWYQQLQDASAKCVL
-403 AFEEL
+403 AFEGL
-408 TNSKDSQAKK
+408 TSSKDSQAKK

-445 FDKIHSL
+445 FEKIHSL
-452 LSGKPVQCGGRSV
+452 LSGKPVQSGGRSV
-465 SVTLNPQGLDFVQYK
+465 SVTLSPQGLDFVQYK
-480 LAEKFVVRNL
+480 LAEKFV
-490 VARGMERGWCA
+490 
-501 AFKLFSIVTTVVL
+501 
-514 SPLPQKQGE
+514 KQGE

-541 GIWELHPR
+541 GIWALHPK
-549 VGDLILAHL
+549 VGELILAHL
-558 HRKCPYSVPFYP
+558 HKKCPYSVPFYP

-584 LGYQVKDSKVE
+584 LGYQVTDSKVE

-615 QLRWPYGSRQEIHPH
+615 QLQWPYGNRQEAHPH

-681 IKEDYFPRIEAVTS
+681 IKEDYFPRIEAITS

-711 CLQRKEIPVPKG
+711 CLQRREIPVPKG

>member
-1 MPSEGRCW
+1 
-9 ETLQAL
+9 
-15 RSSDKGRLCYH
+15 
-26 RDWLLRGEDVL
+26 
-37 EECMS
+37 
-42 LPKLSSYSGWV
+42 
-53 VDHVLSHTQESPPS
+53 
-67 SETSASSR
+67 
-75 ATSALD
+75 
-81 QPSCAPRPPVR
+81 
-92 TPAFSSSSSATPDGA
+92 
-107 EGKHESQHTESMVLQ
+107 MVLQ
-122 SSRGIKVEGCIRM
+122 SSRGVKVEGCIRM

-230 QAEQERLRKEEGQ
+230 QVEQERLRREEGQ

-264 ASEQRRDGPKPD
+264 ASEPHRDALKLD

-324 GLQQE
+324 SLQQE
-329 IARAC
+329 IAKAC
-334 EDKRRQD
+334 EAKRRQD
-341 EEAAQEKQQE
+341 EEVAHKKRQE

-364 PAPSQGPGGK
+364 PAPSQGLGGK

-432 QISTIAGSKLKEV
+432 QISTIAGSKLKEI

-480 LAEKFVVRNL
+480 LAEKFV
-490 VARGMERGWCA
+490 
-501 AFKLFSIVTTVVL
+501 
-514 SPLPQKQGE
+514 KQGE

-584 LGYQVKDSKVE
+584 LGYQVKDSKME

-615 QLRWPYGSRQEIHPH
+615 QLRWPYGSRQEVHPH

-644 MEPLSDVTATLLFD
+644 TEPLSDVTATLLFD

-681 IKEDYFPRIEAVTS
+681 IKEDYFPRIEAITS

-711 CLQRKEIPVPKG
+711 CLQRKEVPVPKG

>member
-1 MPSEGRCW
+1 MPSERRCW
-9 ETLQAL
+9 ETLEAL
-15 RSSDKGRLCYH
+15 RSSSKGRLCYH

-37 EECMS
+37 EECIS
-42 LPKLSSYSGWV
+42 RPKLSTYSGWV
-53 VDHVLSHTQESPPS
+53 VDHVLPYVHEDAPA
-67 SETSASSR
+67 SETSLSSG
-75 ATSALD
+75 SSSGLD
-81 QPSCAPRPPVR
+81 QPLPDSRSFPSTSPT
-92 TPAFSSSSSATPDGA
+92 TPNGVKDR
-107 EGKHESQHTESMVLQ
+107 HESQHTESMALH
-122 SSRGIKVEGCIRM
+122 SARGIRVEGCIRM
-135 YELVHRMR
+135 YEEVHRMK

-162 SEMASE
+162 SEMACE
-168 QLKRFDERKELKHHK
+168 QLKRFDERKELKQHK
-183 EFQDLREVME
+183 EFQDLREVIE
-193 KSSREALGHQEKLKA
+193 KSTREALGHQEKLKA

-230 QAEQERLRKEEGQ
+230 QEEQERLWKEEGQ

-254 EVLHLNQQLD
+254 EVLQLNQQLD
-264 ASEQRRDGPKPD
+264 ASEQPRGLLKVD
-276 LSAFRTR
+276 LAAFRTR

-288 GLVSG
+288 SLVSG
-293 IIRATSENGFP
+293 IIRASSESGYPTSENQ
-304 TAEDQAVAE
+304 AEAE
-313 RALQEMRDLLT
+313 QALQEMRDLLMT
-324 GLQQE
+324 LGQE

-334 EDKRRQD
+334 EDK
-341 EEAAQEKQQE
+341 KQQE
-351 SKMQQGPEVPRET
+351 EKEAQVRLQEAQRQQGQEAQQEAS
-364 PAPSQGPGGK
+364 APSQGLADK
-374 QNEDLQVKV
+374 RQEALQVKV

-388 QWYQQLQDASSQCVL
+388 QWYQQLQDASEQCVR
-403 AFEEL
+403 AFEGL
-408 TNSKDSQAKK
+408 TSSKDSQAKK
-418 IKMDLQKA
+418 IKMNLQKA

-432 QISTIAGSKLKEV
+432 QISTIAGSKLKEI

-452 LSGKPVQCGGRSV
+452 LSGKPVQSGGHSV
-465 SVTLNPQGLDFVQYK
+465 SVTLSPQGLDFVQYK
-480 LAEKFVVRNL
+480 LAEKFV
-490 VARGMERGWCA
+490 
-501 AFKLFSIVTTVVL
+501 
-514 SPLPQKQGE
+514 KQGE

-558 HRKCPYSVPFYP
+558 HKKCPYSVPFYP

-595 QQDNFLK
+595 QQDTFLK

-615 QLRWPYGSRQEIHPH
+615 QLRWPYGNRQQTHPH

-667 MKQYQVQFW
+667 MKQYQLQFW
-676 KMILL
+676 KMILV
-681 IKEDYFPRIEAVTS
+681 IRDEYFPRIEAITS

-723 FLTSSFWRS
+723 FLTTSFWRS

>member
-37 EECMS
+37 EECRS
-42 LPKLSSYSGWV
+42 VPKLSSYSGWV
-53 VDHVLSHTQESPPS
+53 VDHVLPHMQENQPS
-67 SETSASSR
+67 SETSESSR
-75 ATSALD
+75 STSDLE
-81 QPSCAPRPPVR
+81 QPSCVPKSPVR
-92 TPAFSSSSSATPDGA
+92 TPAFSPVSSATPDGA
-107 EGKHESQHTESMVLQ
+107 EDKHESQHAEPMALQ

-143 GTEGLRQW
+143 GREGLRQW

-230 QAEQERLRKEEGQ
+230 QVEQERLRKEEGQ
-243 VRLRSLYALQE
+243 VRLRGLYGLQE

-264 ASEQRRDGPKPD
+264 ASEQHKDVLKVD

-324 GLQQE
+324 SLQQE

-341 EEAAQEKQQE
+341 LEAQVKRQD
-351 SKMQQGPEVPRET
+351 SHMQQGPEVHRET

-388 QWYQQLQDASSQCVL
+388 RWYHQLQDVSSQCVL

-408 TNSKDSQAKK
+408 TNSKDS
-418 IKMDLQKA
+418 
-426 ATIPVS
+426 
-432 QISTIAGSKLKEV
+432 
-445 FDKIHSL
+445 
-452 LSGKPVQCGGRSV
+452 
-465 SVTLNPQGLDFVQYK
+465 
-480 LAEKFVVRNL
+480 
-490 VARGMERGWCA
+490 
-501 AFKLFSIVTTVVL
+501 
-514 SPLPQKQGE
+514 QKQGE

-570 AFKEGMALE
+570 PFKEGMALE
-579 DYQRM
+579 DYQRT

-615 QLRWPYGSRQEIHPH
+615 QLRWPYGGRQQIHPH

-681 IKEDYFPRIEAVTS
+681 IKEDYFPRIEAITS

>member
-15 RSSDKGRLCYH
+15 RNSDKGRLCYH
-26 RDWLLRGEDVL
+26 RDWLLQGEDVL

-53 VDHVLSHTQESPPS
+53 VDHILPHTQGNPPS
-67 SETSASSR
+67 SEASTSSR
-75 ATSALD
+75 PTSALD
-81 QPSCAPRPPVR
+81 QPSFVPKSPIRSPASSPASPA
-92 TPAFSSSSSATPDGA
+92 TPATPDGT
-107 EGKHESQHTESMVLQ
+107 EGKHESQQTESVVLQ

-135 YELVHRMR
+135 YELVHRMK

-151 QEEQERKVRAL
+151 QEDQERKVRAL

-193 KSSREALGHQEKLKA
+193 KSSREALGQQEKLKA

-230 QAEQERLRKEEGQ
+230 QVEQERLRREEGQ
-243 VRLRSLYALQE
+243 ARLRSLYALQE
-254 EVLHLNQQLD
+254 ELLHLNQQLD
-264 ASEQRRDGPKPD
+264 ADQHKDLLKVD
-276 LSAFRTR
+276 LSAFQTR

-288 GLVSG
+288 GLISG

-304 TAEDQAVAE
+304 TTEDQAVAE

-324 GLQQE
+324 NLQQE

-341 EEAAQEKQQE
+341 EKEAQIKQQE
-351 SKMQQGPEVPRET
+351 SQMQQGPQVHRESR
-364 PAPSQGPGGK
+364 APSLGPGGK

-388 QWYQQLQDASSQCVL
+388 QWYQQLQDASSRCML
-403 AFEEL
+403 AFEGL
-408 TNSKDSQAKK
+408 TSSKDSEAKK

-432 QISTIAGSKLKEV
+432 QISTIAGSKLKEI

-452 LSGKPVQCGGRSV
+452 LSGKPVQSGGRSV
-465 SVTLNPQGLDFVQYK
+465 SVTVNPQGLDFVQYK
-480 LAEKFVVRNL
+480 LAEKFV
-490 VARGMERGWCA
+490 
-501 AFKLFSIVTTVVL
+501 
-514 SPLPQKQGE
+514 KQGE

-531 AAFPIAVVAS
+531 AVFPIAVVAS

-558 HRKCPYSVPFYP
+558 HKKCPYSVPFYP
-570 AFKEGMALE
+570 SFKEGMSLE

-584 LGYQVKDSKVE
+584 LGYQVTDSKVE

-615 QLRWPYGSRQEIHPH
+615 QLRWPYGNRQEVHPH

-676 KMILL
+676 KLILL
-681 IKEDYFPRIEAVTS
+681 IKEDYFPRIEAITS

-711 CLQRKEIPVPKG
+711 CLQRREIPVPKG

>member
-9 ETLQAL
+9 ETLSAL
-15 RSSDKGRLCYH
+15 RNSSKGRLRYH
-26 RDWLLRGEDVL
+26 REWLVHYEDVL
-37 EECMS
+37 EECTS

-53 VDHVLSHTQESPPS
+53 VDHVLPNTSPHAQENS
-67 SETSASSR
+67 SSSDH
-75 ATSALD
+75 SSSSGSGSGLD
-81 QPSCAPRPPVR
+81 QPSLLKSPVR
-92 TPAFSSSSSATPDGA
+92 STPESPSPSTPNGT
-107 EGKHESQHTESMVLQ
+107 KSTRESQSTEPIALL
-122 SSRGIKVEGCIRM
+122 SSRAIKVEGCIRM

-168 QLKRFDERKELKHHK
+168 QLKRFDELKELKLHK
-183 EFQDLREVME
+183 DFQDLQEVME
-193 KSSREALGHQEKLKA
+193 KSTREALGHQEKLKA

-215 ILNLKLREAEQQRLK
+215 ILNLKLREAEQQRVK
-230 QAEQERLRKEEGQ
+230 QAEQEQLRKEEGQ
-243 VRLRSLYALQE
+243 VRLRSLYTLQE
-254 EVLHLNQQLD
+254 EVLQLNQQLD
-264 ASEQRRDGPKPD
+264 ASNQHKD
-276 LSAFRTR
+276 LLNVDLAAFQTR

-288 GLVSG
+288 SLISG
-293 IIRATSENGFP
+293 IIRTTLESGYP
-304 TAEDQAVAE
+304 TAEHQAEAE
-313 RALQEMRDLLT
+313 RTLQEMRDLLSN
-324 GLQQE
+324 LEQE
-329 IARAC
+329 ITRAY
-334 EDKRRQD
+334 EVKKKQD
-341 EEAAQEKQQE
+341 EEEARIKLQE
-351 SKMQQGPEVPRET
+351 SQVQKGAGAPTQPTVPSPGPAGT
-364 PAPSQGPGGK
+364 
-374 QNEDLQVKV
+374 QNEELQVKV

-388 QWYQQLQDASSQCVL
+388 QWYQQLQDASAKCVL
-403 AFEEL
+403 AFEGL
-408 TNSKDSQAKK
+408 TSSKDSQAKK

-445 FDKIHSL
+445 FEKIHSL
-452 LSGKPVQCGGRSV
+452 LSGKPVQSGGRSV
-465 SVTLNPQGLDFVQYK
+465 SVTLSPQGLDFVQYK
-480 LAEKFVVRNL
+480 LAEKFV
-490 VARGMERGWCA
+490 
-501 AFKLFSIVTTVVL
+501 
-514 SPLPQKQGE
+514 KQGE

-541 GIWELHPR
+541 GIWALHPK
-549 VGDLILAHL
+549 VGELILAHL
-558 HRKCPYSVPFYP
+558 HKKCPYSVPFYP

-584 LGYQVKDSKVE
+584 LGYQVTDSKVE

-615 QLRWPYGSRQEIHPH
+615 QLQWPYGNRQEAHPH

-681 IKEDYFPRIEAVTS
+681 IKEDYFPRIEAITS

-711 CLQRKEIPVPKG
+711 CLQRREIPVPKG

>member
-1 MPSEGRCW
+1 MPSESRCW
-9 ETLQAL
+9 ETLSAL
-15 RSSDKGRLCYH
+15 RNSSKGRLRYH
-26 RDWLLRGEDVL
+26 REWLVHYEDVL
-37 EECMS
+37 EECTS

-53 VDHVLSHTQESPPS
+53 VDHVLPNTSPHVQENSPS
-67 SETSASSR
+67 SDHSPSFGSG
-75 ATSALD
+75 SGLD
-81 QPSCAPRPPVR
+81 QPSLLKSPVR
-92 TPAFSSSSSATPDGA
+92 STPESPSPSTPNGI
-107 EGKHESQHTESMVLQ
+107 KSTRESQSTEPIALL
-122 SSRGIKVEGCIRM
+122 SSRAIKVEGCIRM

-151 QEEQERKVRAL
+151 QEEQERKARAL
-162 SEMASE
+162 SETASE
-168 QLKRFDERKELKHHK
+168 QLKRFDELKGLKLHK
-183 EFQDLREVME
+183 EFQDLQEVME
-193 KSSREALGHQEKLKA
+193 KSTREALGHQEKLKA

-215 ILNLKLREAEQQRLK
+215 ILNLKLREAEQQRVK
-230 QAEQERLRKEEGQ
+230 QAEQEQLRKEEGQ
-243 VRLRSLYALQE
+243 VRLRSLYTLQE
-254 EVLHLNQQLD
+254 EVLQLNQQLD
-264 ASEQRRDGPKPD
+264 ASNQHKD
-276 LSAFRTR
+276 LLNVDLAAFQTR

-288 GLVSG
+288 SLISG
-293 IIRATSENGFP
+293 IIRTTLESGYP
-304 TAEDQAVAE
+304 TAENQAEAE
-313 RALQEMRDLLT
+313 RTLQEMRDLLSN
-324 GLQQE
+324 LEQE
-329 IARAC
+329 ITRAY
-334 EDKRRQD
+334 EVKKKQD
-341 EEAAQEKQQE
+341 EEEARIKLQE
-351 SKMQQGPEVPRET
+351 SQVQK
-364 PAPSQGPGGK
+364 GPGAPTQPTVPSPGPAGT
-374 QNEDLQVKV
+374 QNEELQVKV

-388 QWYQQLQDASSQCVL
+388 QWYQQLQDASAKCVL
-403 AFEEL
+403 AFEGL
-408 TNSKDSQAKK
+408 TSSKDSQAKK

-445 FDKIHSL
+445 FEKIHSL
-452 LSGKPVQCGGRSV
+452 LSGKPVQSGGRSV
-465 SVTLNPQGLDFVQYK
+465 SVTLSPQGLDFVQYK
-480 LAEKFVVRNL
+480 LAEKFV
-490 VARGMERGWCA
+490 
-501 AFKLFSIVTTVVL
+501 
-514 SPLPQKQGE
+514 KQGE

-541 GIWELHPR
+541 GIWALHPK
-549 VGDLILAHL
+549 VGELILAHL
-558 HRKCPYSVPFYP
+558 HKKCPYSVPFYP

-584 LGYQVKDSKVE
+584 LGYQVTDSKVE

-615 QLRWPYGSRQEIHPH
+615 QLQWPYGNRQEAHPH

-681 IKEDYFPRIEAVTS
+681 IKEDYFPRIEAITS

-711 CLQRKEIPVPKG
+711 CLQRREIPVPKG

>member
-37 EECMS
+37 EECRS
-42 LPKLSSYSGWV
+42 VPKLSSYSGWV
-53 VDHVLSHTQESPPS
+53 VDHVLPHMQENQPS
-67 SETSASSR
+67 SETSESSR
-75 ATSALD
+75 STSDLE
-81 QPSCAPRPPVR
+81 QPSCVPKSPVR
-92 TPAFSSSSSATPDGA
+92 TPAFSPVSSATADGA
-107 EGKHESQHTESMVLQ
+107 EDKRESQHAEPMALQ

-143 GTEGLRQW
+143 GREGLRQW

-230 QAEQERLRKEEGQ
+230 QVEQERLRKEEGQ
-243 VRLRSLYALQE
+243 VRLRGLYGLQE

-264 ASEQRRDGPKPD
+264 ASEQHKDVLKVD
-276 LSAFRTR
+276 LSAIRTR

-324 GLQQE
+324 SLQQE

-341 EEAAQEKQQE
+341 LEAQVKRQD
-351 SKMQQGPEVPRET
+351 SHMQQGPEVHRET

-388 QWYQQLQDASSQCVL
+388 RWYHQLQDVSSQCVL

-418 IKMDLQKA
+418 VKMDLQKA

-432 QISTIAGSKLKEV
+432 QISTIAGSKLKEI
-445 FDKIHSL
+445 FDKIHNL
-452 LSGKPVQCGGRSV
+452 LSGKPVQSGGRSV

-480 LAEKFVVRNL
+480 LAEKFV
-490 VARGMERGWCA
+490 
-501 AFKLFSIVTTVVL
+501 
-514 SPLPQKQGE
+514 KQGE

-570 AFKEGMALE
+570 PFKEGMALE
-579 DYQRM
+579 DYQRT

-615 QLRWPYGSRQEIHPH
+615 QLRWPYGGRQQIHPH

-681 IKEDYFPRIEAVTS
+681 IKEDYFPRIEAITS

>member
-1 MPSEGRCW
+1 MGCISSPVWKYHNQNQDLAPLS
-9 ETLQAL
+9 LQSTF
-15 RSSDKGRLCYH
+15 SSDFIPLPRGRKTHQDKIISTNTYNHTYPWAALAALYGNITIRTKTLH
-26 RDWLLRGEDVL
+26 RHPDPHRS
-37 EECMS
+37 CQRT
-42 LPKLSSYSGWV
+42 LSPSPSSPNG
-53 VDHVLSHTQESPPS
+53 TQSTHESPFTEPI
-67 SETSASSR
+67 APQSSR
-75 ATSALD
+75 A
-81 QPSCAPRPPVR
+81 
-92 TPAFSSSSSATPDGA
+92 
-107 EGKHESQHTESMVLQ
+107 
-122 SSRGIKVEGCIRM
+122 IKVEGCIRM
-135 YELVHRMR
+135 YELAHRMR

-168 QLKRFDERKELKHHK
+168 QLKRFDELKELKLHK
-183 EFQDLREVME
+183 EFQDLQEVME
-193 KSSREALGHQEKLKA
+193 KSTREALGHQEKLKE

-215 ILNLKLREAEQQRLK
+215 ILNLKLREAEQQRVK
-230 QAEQERLRKEEGQ
+230 QAEQEQLRKEEGQ
-243 VRLRSLYALQE
+243 VRLRSLYSLQE
-254 EVLHLNQQLD
+254 EVLQLNQQLD
-264 ASEQRRDGPKPD
+264 ASSQHKELLSVD
-276 LSAFRTR
+276 LAAFQTR

-288 GLVSG
+288 GLISS
-293 IIRATSENGFP
+293 IIRTTLESGYP
-304 TAEDQAVAE
+304 TAENQAEAE
-313 RALQEMRDLLT
+313 RALQEMRDLLSD
-324 GLQQE
+324 LEQE
-329 IARAC
+329 ITRASQVKKKH
-334 EDKRRQD
+334 E
-341 EEAAQEKQQE
+341 EEAKVKRQE
-351 SKMQQGPEVPRET
+351 SQVQQGPAPPT
-364 PAPSQGPGGK
+364 QTSAPSPSPVGA

-388 QWYQQLQDASSQCVL
+388 QWYQQLQDASAKCVL
-403 AFEEL
+403 AFEDL
-408 TNSKDSQAKK
+408 TSSKDSQTKK

-432 QISTIAGSKLKEV
+432 QISTIAGSKLKEI

-452 LSGKPVQCGGRSV
+452 LSGKPVQSGGRSV

-480 LAEKFVVRNL
+480 LAEKFV
-490 VARGMERGWCA
+490 
-501 AFKLFSIVTTVVL
+501 
-514 SPLPQKQGE
+514 KQGE

-541 GIWELHPR
+541 GIWMLHPK

-558 HRKCPYSVPFYP
+558 HKKCPYSVPFYP

-584 LGYQVKDSKVE
+584 LGYQVTDSKVE

-615 QLRWPYGSRQEIHPH
+615 QLQWPYGNRQEAHPH
-630 GLNHGWRWLAQILN
+630 GLNHGWRWLAQVLN

-681 IKEDYFPRIEAVTS
+681 IKEDYFPRIEAITS

-711 CLQRKEIPVPKG
+711 CLQRREIPVPRG
-723 FLTSSFWRS
+723 FLTTSFWRS

>member
-15 RSSDKGRLCYH
+15 RSSDKGRLCYD

-37 EECMS
+37 QECMS

-53 VDHVLSHTQESPPS
+53 VDHVLPHIQKNAPP
-67 SETSASSR
+67 SETSASSVS
-75 ATSALD
+75 TSALN
-81 QPSCAPRPPVR
+81 QPSSVPRSPLR
-92 TPAFSSSSSATPDGA
+92 NPAFSPVSSAISNGTKD
-107 EGKHESQHTESMVLQ
+107 KHESPHTEPMVLQ
-122 SSRGIKVEGCIRM
+122 SPRGMKVEGCIRM
-135 YELVHRMR
+135 YELVHRMK
-143 GTEGLRQW
+143 G
-151 QEEQERKVRAL
+151 A
-162 SEMASE
+162 
-168 QLKRFDERKELKHHK
+168 
-183 EFQDLREVME
+183 
-193 KSSREALGHQEKLKA
+193 
-208 EHRHRAK
+208 
-215 ILNLKLREAEQQRLK
+215 
-230 QAEQERLRKEEGQ
+230 
-243 VRLRSLYALQE
+243 
-254 EVLHLNQQLD
+254 
-264 ASEQRRDGPKPD
+264 
-276 LSAFRTR
+276 
-283 GNQLC
+283 
-288 GLVSG
+288 
-293 IIRATSENGFP
+293 NGFP
-304 TAEDQAVAE
+304 TVEDQAVAE
-313 RALQEMRDLLT
+313 GALQEMRDLLSN
-324 GLQQE
+324 LHQE
-329 IARAC
+329 IGRAC
-334 EDKRRQD
+334 EEKRRRD
-341 EEAAQEKQQE
+341 EEEARIKQQE
-351 SKMQQGPEVPRET
+351 SQMQQRPEAHKESPVPN
-364 PAPSQGPGGK
+364 QGPGAK
-374 QNEDLQVKV
+374 PNEDLQVKV

-388 QWYQQLQDASSQCVL
+388 QWYQQLQEASSRCVL
-403 AFEEL
+403 AFEGL
-408 TNSKDSQAKK
+408 SSSRDSQAKK

-432 QISTIAGSKLKEV
+432 QISTIAGSKLKEI

-452 LSGKPVQCGGRSV
+452 LSGKAVQSGGRSV
-465 SVTLNPQGLDFVQYK
+465 SVTLNPQALDFVQYK
-480 LAEKFVVRNL
+480 LAEKFV
-490 VARGMERGWCA
+490 
-501 AFKLFSIVTTVVL
+501 
-514 SPLPQKQGE
+514 KQGE

-549 VGDLILAHL
+549 VGALILAHL
-558 HRKCPYSVPFYP
+558 HKKCPYSVPFYP

-615 QLRWPYGSRQEIHPH
+615 QLRWPYGNRQETHPH

-681 IKEDYFPRIEAVTS
+681 IKEDYFPRIEAITS

-711 CLQRKEIPVPKG
+711 CLQRREIPVPKG

>member
-9 ETLQAL
+9 ETLEAL
-15 RSSDKGRLCYH
+15 RSSDKGRLCYY

-53 VDHVLSHTQESPPS
+53 VEHVLPHMQENQPLSETLPS
-67 SETSASSR
+67 SASA
-75 ATSALD
+75 SALD
-81 QPSCAPRPPVR
+81 QPSFVPKSPD
-92 TPAFSSSSSATPDGA
+92 TSSTFSPASPATPDGTK
-107 EGKHESQHTESMVLQ
+107 GKDESQHTESMVLQ

-135 YELVHRMR
+135 YELVHRMK
-143 GTEGLRQW
+143 GAEGLRQW

-168 QLKRFDERKELKHHK
+168 QLKRFDEWKELKQHK
-183 EFQDLREVME
+183 EYQDLREVME

-208 EHRHRAK
+208 EHHHRAK
-215 ILNLKLREAEQQRLK
+215 ILNLKLREAEQQRVK
-230 QAEQERLRKEEGQ
+230 QAELERLRKEEGQ
-243 VRLRSLYALQE
+243 VRLRALYALQE
-254 EVLHLNQQLD
+254 EMLQLSQQLD
-264 ASEQRRDGPKPD
+264 ASEQHKGLLKVD
-276 LSAFRTR
+276 LAAFQTR

-288 GLVSG
+288 SLISG
-293 IIRATSENGFP
+293 IIRASSESGYP
-304 TAEDQAVAE
+304 TAESQAEAE
-313 RALQEMRDLLT
+313 RALQEMRDLLMNL
-324 GLQQE
+324 GQE
-329 IARAC
+329 ITRAC

-341 EEAAQEKQQE
+341 EEEAQVKLQE
-351 SKMQQGPEVPRET
+351 AQMQQGPEAHKEP
-364 PAPSQGPGGK
+364 PATSQGPGGK

-383 QDSTM
+383 QDITM
-388 QWYQQLQDASSQCVL
+388 QWYQQLQDASMQCVL
-403 AFEEL
+403 TFEGL

-432 QISTIAGSKLKEV
+432 QISTIAGSKLKEI

-452 LSGKPVQCGGRSV
+452 LSGKPVQSGGRSV

-480 LAEKFVVRNL
+480 LAEKFV
-490 VARGMERGWCA
+490 
-501 AFKLFSIVTTVVL
+501 
-514 SPLPQKQGE
+514 KQGE

-558 HRKCPYSVPFYP
+558 HKKCPYSVPFYP
-570 AFKEGMALE
+570 TFKEGMALE

-615 QLRWPYGSRQEIHPH
+615 QLRWPYGNRQEIHPH

-658 FLEVCGNAL
+658 FLEVRNSVITQE
-667 MKQYQVQFW
+667 K
-676 KMILL
+676 KILL
-681 IKEDYFPRIEAVTS
+681 IEERIEAITS

-711 CLQRKEIPVPKG
+711 CLQHKDIPVPKG

>member
-1 MPSEGRCW
+1 MPSDGRCW
-9 ETLQAL
+9 ETLRAL
-15 RSSDKGRLCYH
+15 RNSSKGRLRYD
-26 RDWLLRGEDVL
+26 REWLLRYEDVL

-53 VDHVLSHTQESPPS
+53 VDHILPNTSHHTQENAPS
-67 SETSASSR
+67 SDNSPSSGSASGLYQSSLLKSPVRSSPQSPTPSTPNGTQSTHESPFTESTAPQSSR
-75 ATSALD
+75 A
-81 QPSCAPRPPVR
+81 
-92 TPAFSSSSSATPDGA
+92 
-107 EGKHESQHTESMVLQ
+107 
-122 SSRGIKVEGCIRM
+122 IKVEGCIRM
-135 YELVHRMR
+135 YELAHRMR

-168 QLKRFDERKELKHHK
+168 QLKRFDELKQLKLHK
-183 EFQDLREVME
+183 EFQDLQEVME
-193 KSSREALGHQEKLKA
+193 KSTREALGHQERLKA

-215 ILNLKLREAEQQRLK
+215 ILNLKLREAEQQRVK
-230 QAEQERLRKEEGQ
+230 QAEQEQLRKEEGQ
-243 VRLRSLYALQE
+243 VRLRSLYTLQE
-254 EVLHLNQQLD
+254 EVLQLNQRLA
-264 ASEQRRDGPKPD
+264 ASSQHRDLLTVD
-276 LSAFRTR
+276 LAAFQTR

-288 GLVSG
+288 GLVSA
-293 IIRATSENGFP
+293 IIRSTLESGYP
-304 TAEDQAVAE
+304 TAENQAEAE
-313 RALQEMRDLLT
+313 RALQEMRDLLSN
-324 GLQQE
+324 LEQE
-329 IARAC
+329 INRAS
-334 EDKRRQD
+334 EVKRKD
-341 EEAAQEKQQE
+341 EEEARVRLQE
-351 SKMQQGPEVPRET
+351 SQVQQGPGAPT
-364 PAPSQGPGGK
+364 QTSAPSPSPVGT

-383 QDSTM
+383 EDSTM
-388 QWYQQLQDASSQCVL
+388 QWYQQLQDASAKCVL
-403 AFEEL
+403 AFEDL
-408 TNSKDSQAKK
+408 TSSKDSQTKK

-452 LSGKPVQCGGRSV
+452 LSGKPVQSGGRSV

-480 LAEKFVVRNL
+480 LAEKFV
-490 VARGMERGWCA
+490 
-501 AFKLFSIVTTVVL
+501 
-514 SPLPQKQGE
+514 KQGE

-541 GIWELHPR
+541 GIWMLHPR

-558 HRKCPYSVPFYP
+558 HKKCPYSVPFYP

-584 LGYQVKDSKVE
+584 LGYQVTDSKVE

-615 QLRWPYGSRQEIHPH
+615 QLQWPYGKRQEGHPH

-681 IKEDYFPRIEAVTS
+681 IKEDYFPRIEAITS

-711 CLQRKEIPVPKG
+711 CLQRREIPVPRG

>member
-1 MPSEGRCW
+1 
-9 ETLQAL
+9 
-15 RSSDKGRLCYH
+15 
-26 RDWLLRGEDVL
+26 
-37 EECMS
+37 
-42 LPKLSSYSGWV
+42 
-53 VDHVLSHTQESPPS
+53 
-67 SETSASSR
+67 
-75 ATSALD
+75 
-81 QPSCAPRPPVR
+81 
-92 TPAFSSSSSATPDGA
+92 
-107 EGKHESQHTESMVLQ
+107 
-122 SSRGIKVEGCIRM
+122 
-135 YELVHRMR
+135 MR

-151 QEEQERKVRAL
+151 QEEQERKVQAL

-168 QLKRFDERKELKHHK
+168 QLKRFDELKELKLHK
-183 EFQDLREVME
+183 EFRDLQEVME
-193 KSSREALGHQEKLKA
+193 KSTREALGHQEKLKA

-215 ILNLKLREAEQQRLK
+215 ILNLKLREAEQQRVK
-230 QAEQERLRKEEGQ
+230 QAEQEQLRKEEGQ
-243 VRLRSLYALQE
+243 IRLRSLYTLQE
-254 EVLHLNQQLD
+254 EVLQLNQQLD
-264 ASEQRRDGPKPD
+264 ASSQHKD
-276 LSAFRTR
+276 LLNVDLAAFQTR

-288 GLVSG
+288 GLISG
-293 IIRATSENGFP
+293 IIRTTLESGYP
-304 TAEDQAVAE
+304 TAENQAEAE
-313 RALQEMRDLLT
+313 RVLQEMRDLLSN
-324 GLQQE
+324 LEQE
-329 IARAC
+329 ITRAS
-334 EDKRRQD
+334 EMKKKD
-341 EEAAQEKQQE
+341 EEEARVKLQE
-351 SKMQQGPEVPRET
+351 SQVQQGPGAPT
-364 PAPSQGPGGK
+364 KTSAPSPSPVGTQS
-374 QNEDLQVKV
+374 EDLQVKV

-388 QWYQQLQDASSQCVL
+388 QWYQQLQDASAKCVL
-403 AFEEL
+403 AFEDL
-408 TNSKDSQAKK
+408 TSSKDSQIKK

-452 LSGKPVQCGGRSV
+452 LSGKPVQSGGRSV
-465 SVTLNPQGLDFVQYK
+465 CVTLNPQGLDFVQYK
-480 LAEKFVVRNL
+480 LAEKFV
-490 VARGMERGWCA
+490 
-501 AFKLFSIVTTVVL
+501 
-514 SPLPQKQGE
+514 KQGE

-541 GIWELHPR
+541 GIWMLHPK

-558 HRKCPYSVPFYP
+558 HKKCPYSVPFYP
-570 AFKEGMALE
+570 AFKEGMPLE

-584 LGYQVKDSKVE
+584 LGYQVTDSKVE

-615 QLRWPYGSRQEIHPH
+615 QLQWPYGSRQEAHPH

-681 IKEDYFPRIEAVTS
+681 IKEDYFPRIEAITS

-711 CLQRKEIPVPKG
+711 CLQRREIPVPKG
-723 FLTSSFWRS
+723 FLTPSFWRS

>member
-1 MPSEGRCW
+1 MPCEGRCW

-53 VDHVLSHTQESPPS
+53 VDHVLPHMQENQPV
-67 SETSASSR
+67 SETSPSSTS
-75 ATSALD
+75 ASALD
-81 QPSCAPRPPVR
+81 QPSFVSKSPD
-92 TPAFSSSSSATPDGA
+92 TSSAFSPASPATPNGTKD
-107 EGKHESQHTESMVLQ
+107 KDESQHTESVVLQ

-135 YELVHRMR
+135 YELVHRMK

-168 QLKRFDERKELKHHK
+168 QLKRFDERKELKQHK

-215 ILNLKLREAEQQRLK
+215 ILNLKLREAEQQRVK
-230 QAEQERLRKEEGQ
+230 QVEQERLRKEEGQ
-243 VRLRSLYALQE
+243 VRLRALYALQE
-254 EVLHLNQQLD
+254 EMLQLSQQLD
-264 ASEQRRDGPKPD
+264 ASEQHRGLLKVD
-276 LSAFRTR
+276 LAAFRTR
-283 GNQLC
+283 GYQLC
-288 GLVSG
+288 SLISG
-293 IIRATSENGFP
+293 IIRASSE
-304 TAEDQAVAE
+304 
-313 RALQEMRDLLT
+313 
-324 GLQQE
+324 
-329 IARAC
+329 
-334 EDKRRQD
+334 
-341 EEAAQEKQQE
+341 
-351 SKMQQGPEVPRET
+351 
-364 PAPSQGPGGK
+364 
-374 QNEDLQVKV
+374 LQVKV

-388 QWYQQLQDASSQCVL
+388 QWYQQLQDASMQCVL
-403 AFEEL
+403 TFEGL

-432 QISTIAGSKLKEV
+432 QISTIAGSKLKEI

-452 LSGKPVQCGGRSV
+452 LSGKPVQSGGRSV

-480 LAEKFVVRNL
+480 LAEKFV
-490 VARGMERGWCA
+490 
-501 AFKLFSIVTTVVL
+501 
-514 SPLPQKQGE
+514 KQGE

-558 HRKCPYSVPFYP
+558 HKKCPYSVPFYP
-570 AFKEGMALE
+570 TFKEGMTLE

-584 LGYQVKDSKVE
+584 LGYQVTDSKME

-615 QLRWPYGSRQEIHPH
+615 QLRWPYGNRQEIHPH

-676 KMILL
+676 KMLILL
-681 IKEDYFPRIEAVTS
+681 KEDYFPRIEAITS

-711 CLQRKEIPVPKG
+711 CLQHKDIPVPKG

>member
-1 MPSEGRCW
+1 
-9 ETLQAL
+9 
-15 RSSDKGRLCYH
+15 
-26 RDWLLRGEDVL
+26 
-37 EECMS
+37 
-42 LPKLSSYSGWV
+42 
-53 VDHVLSHTQESPPS
+53 
-67 SETSASSR
+67 
-75 ATSALD
+75 
-81 QPSCAPRPPVR
+81 
-92 TPAFSSSSSATPDGA
+92 
-107 EGKHESQHTESMVLQ
+107 
-122 SSRGIKVEGCIRM
+122 
-135 YELVHRMR
+135 MR

-168 QLKRFDERKELKHHK
+168 QLKRFDELKELKLHK
-183 EFQDLREVME
+183 EFQDLQEVME
-193 KSSREALGHQEKLKA
+193 KSTREALGHQEKLKE

-215 ILNLKLREAEQQRLK
+215 ILNLKLREAEQQRVK
-230 QAEQERLRKEEGQ
+230 QAEQEQLRKEEGQ
-243 VRLRSLYALQE
+243 VRLRSLYSLQE
-254 EVLHLNQQLD
+254 EVLQLNQQLD
-264 ASEQRRDGPKPD
+264 ASSQHKELLSVD
-276 LSAFRTR
+276 LAAFQTR

-288 GLVSG
+288 GLISS
-293 IIRATSENGFP
+293 IIRTTLESGYP
-304 TAEDQAVAE
+304 TAENQAEAE
-313 RALQEMRDLLT
+313 RALQEMRDLLSD
-324 GLQQE
+324 LEQE
-329 IARAC
+329 ITRASQVKKKH
-334 EDKRRQD
+334 E
-341 EEAAQEKQQE
+341 EEAKVKRQE
-351 SKMQQGPEVPRET
+351 SQVQQGPAPPT
-364 PAPSQGPGGK
+364 QTSAPSPSPVGA

-388 QWYQQLQDASSQCVL
+388 QWYQQLQDASAKCVL
-403 AFEEL
+403 AFEDL
-408 TNSKDSQAKK
+408 TSSKDSQTKK

-432 QISTIAGSKLKEV
+432 QISTIAGSKLKEI

-452 LSGKPVQCGGRSV
+452 LSGKPVQSGGRSV

-480 LAEKFVVRNL
+480 LAEKFV
-490 VARGMERGWCA
+490 
-501 AFKLFSIVTTVVL
+501 
-514 SPLPQKQGE
+514 KQGE

-541 GIWELHPR
+541 GIWMLHPK

-558 HRKCPYSVPFYP
+558 HKKCPYSVPFYP

-584 LGYQVKDSKVE
+584 LGYQVTDSKVE

-615 QLRWPYGSRQEIHPH
+615 QLQWPYGNRQEAHPH
-630 GLNHGWRWLAQILN
+630 GLNHGWRWLAQVLN

-681 IKEDYFPRIEAVTS
+681 IKEDYFPRIEAITS

-711 CLQRKEIPVPKG
+711 CLQRREIPVPRG
-723 FLTSSFWRS
+723 FLTTSFWRS